1 MKYNPLISRAFL
13 FGVCLMI
20 GVELAVRIFFQDN
33 MSGRFEY
40 GFHPSAG
47 FIEEDGMV
55 HLKRTGGRRFRPQL
69 FTVEPPEGVF
79 RIFVIGD
86 SVTRGSSVE
95 SSYAGRLAV
104 ELNAQGI
111 SAESYNLGIGGHGA
125 RRKHLTLVHSLN
137 YKPDLVVLH
146 INNSNEFEDEREFLR
161 STEFNSWH
169 PRNWPMKSI
178 ALRRVYE
185 MKTERVFWR
194 WIPAS
199 IRMLQAKNDADA
211 EIVAMSSEGATE
223 RWNQRVRKMTGE
235 STQAALA
242 KQIPILVISQA
253 YNMEAE
259 NQSRRLDDNGLENI
273 AESQMRKGVL
283 HLSMKRVLEN
293 LDFQTLYSDRSH
305 LRAEGHEAMAKA
317 IVKQLIDSGIVTP
330 QK

>member
-1 MKYNPLISRAFL
+1 MKSNPLISRALL

-20 GVELAVRIFFQDN
+20 TVEVAVRIFFQDN

-47 FIEEDGMV
+47 FIEEDGQV
-55 HLKRTGGRRFRPQL
+55 HLKRTGGRRFRPQS

-86 SVTRGSSVE
+86 SVTRGSSAE

-104 ELNAQGI
+104 ELKARGI

-137 YKPDLVVLH
+137 YKPDLIVLH
-146 INNSNEFEDEREFLR
+146 INNSNEFEDEREFQR

-185 MKTERVFWR
+185 MKTEKVFWR
-194 WIPAS
+194 WIPTS
-199 IRMLQAKNDADA
+199 IRISQAKNDADA
-211 EIVAMSSEGATE
+211 EITAKSSKDTLEI
-223 RWNQRVRKMTGE
+223 WNQRVQEMTGE
-235 STQAALA
+235 STRVAIA
-242 KQIPILVISQA
+242 KNIPILLVSQA
-253 YNMEAE
+253 FLTKDLNKVG
-259 NQSRRLDDNGLENI
+259 RLEDNGLETI
-273 AESQMRKGVL
+273 AENYVSDGVF
-283 HLSMKRVLEN
+283 HLSMKQVFEN
-293 LDFQTLYSDRSH
+293 LEFERFYSDGSH
-305 LRAEGHEAMAKA
+305 LRTEGHKEMAKA
-317 IVKQLIDSGIVTP
+317 IARQLTDSQIVSHN
-330 QK
+330 K

>member
-1 MKYNPLISRAFL
+1 MKSNPLISRAFL
-13 FGVCLMI
+13 FGACLMI
-20 GVELAVRIFFQDN
+20 GVELAVRISFQDN

-47 FIEEDGMV
+47 FIEEGGQV
-55 HLKRTGGRRFRPQL
+55 HLKRTGGRRFRPQS

-79 RIFVIGD
+79 RVFVIGD

-104 ELNAQGI
+104 ELKAQGI

-137 YKPDLVVLH
+137 YKPDLVLLH

-185 MKTERVFWR
+185 MKTEKVFWK

-199 IRMLQAKNDADA
+199 IRMSQAKNDADA

-223 RWNQRVRKMTGE
+223 RWNQRVRKLTGE

-253 YNMEAE
+253 YNMESE

-273 AESQMRKGVL
+273 AESQTQKGVL
-283 HLSMKRVLEN
+283 HLSMKQVLEN

-305 LRAEGHEAMAKA
+305 LRDEGHEAMSKA
-317 IVKQLIDSGIVTP
+317 IVQKLIDSGIVSL
-330 QK
+330 KK